1 MSTGDRSLK
10 PGWSRVAFG
19 DVVRLNTDRA
29 SDPEA
34 AGFSRYVGLEH
45 IDPGDLTIRRW
56 GDVADGTTFTNIF
69 RPGQVLFGK
78 RRAYQRKVA
87 VPDFSGVCSSDI
99 YESKDDRHLL
109 PELLPFVCQT
119 DAFIKHA
126 VGTSAGSLS
135 PRTNWQ
141 SLATYEFVL
150 PPLDEQRRI
159 AAALTNA
166 SDLKAAV
173 HTLCQARHQVVAS
186 AAASEFANIE
196 GIFTTVRLDSICSQH
211 PQSGLYK
218 PAIFHGR
225 GSRVLT
231 MKELFSNDVIHDL
244 IDMEHME
251 VSEKEL
257 QNFKLT
263 SNDILFGRRSVVLEG
278 AGRCVLVSDRL
289 QEPTVFESS
298 VLRITLDP
306 SRADPRYIFEW
317 LRSPPGDQHLKRIVT
332 FTTVSGVAGSDVAR
346 LRIPLPPLEVQR
358 TIGRRLS
365 RIRNGRNIFHDYS
378 ACCERLPALLLSH
391 VMFDV

>member
-1 MSTGDRSLK
+1 
-10 PGWSRVAFG
+10 
-19 DVVRLNTDRA
+19 
-29 SDPEA
+29 
-34 AGFSRYVGLEH
+34 
-45 IDPGDLTIRRW
+45 
-56 GDVADGTTFTNIF
+56 
-69 RPGQVLFGK
+69 
-78 RRAYQRKVA
+78 
-87 VPDFSGVCSSDI
+87 
-99 YESKDDRHLL
+99 
-109 PELLPFVCQT
+109 
-119 DAFIKHA
+119 
-126 VGTSAGSLS
+126 
-135 PRTNWQ
+135 
-141 SLATYEFVL
+141 
-150 PPLDEQRRI
+150 
-159 AAALTNA
+159 
-166 SDLKAAV
+166 
-173 HTLCQARHQVVAS
+173 
-186 AAASEFANIE
+186 
-196 GIFTTVRLDSICSQH
+196 
-211 PQSGLYK
+211 
-218 PAIFHGR
+218 
-225 GSRVLT
+225 

-365 RIRNGRNIFHDYS
+365 RIRNGMNIFHDYS